1 MTKERME
8 EIDCPKCGAKQT
20 ETLWETINVT
30 LNPEL
35 KEKLF
40 QGEIN
45 RFRCKNCGNEAY
57 ISLPLLY
64 HDMRKKYCVQYYPFD
79 WLEDDQMLDDFSRE
93 GEPNFSLPVA
103 RTLEYM
109 EKIHIVFEMGE
120 LVRYIIFRD
129 KLSEKWEKAS

>member
-1 MTKERME
+1 MTTGRVR
-8 EIDCPKCGAKQT
+8 EIDCPKCGGRQT
-20 ETLWETINVT
+20 EKVLETINVS

-45 RFRCKNCGNEAY
+45 RFRCKGCGNEAH
-57 ISLPLLY
+57 IFTPLLY
-64 HDMRKKYCVQYYPFD
+64 HDMRKKYCVQYYPLKFLDHDQFFD
-79 WLEDDQMLDDFSRE
+79 NFNRE
-93 GEPNFSLPVA
+93 GDKNPSLPLV
-103 RTLEYM
+103 RELEYM
-109 EKIHIVFEMGE
+109 QKIHIVFEMGE

>member
-8 EIDCPKCGAKQT
+8 EIDCPKCGRKQA
-20 ETLWETINVT
+20 ETVWDTINVT

-45 RFRCKNCGNEAY
+45 RFRCKGCGNEAFV
-57 ISLPLLY
+57 SLPLLY
-64 HDMRKKYCVQYYPFD
+64 HDMDKKYCVQYYPVD
-79 WLEDDQMLDDFSRE
+79 WLEYDQILDNFTRE
-93 GEPNFSLPVA
+93 GDLNIPLPVTK
-103 RTLEYM
+103 TLEYM
-109 EKIHIVFEMGE
+109 EKIHVVFEMEE